1 MPNVMAALPNI
12 CGPSVQRRKVC
23 LTPTRLLECRAVK
36 QHSHCAQRCAA
47 VLSGALRGTAQ
58 RRAAPRSAALRGA
71 AQRRAAPRVIALLC
85 RQFIYANR
93 MQMK

>member
-1 MPNVMAALPNI
+1 
-12 CGPSVQRRKVC
+12 
-23 LTPTRLLECRAVK
+23 
-36 QHSHCAQRCAA
+36 